1 MKTYLAIAASLTMLA
16 AVPAQAAQ
24 YMFSFQTSSAPGS
37 QLFGGPATGSGIFTT
52 SDTAMQVGGQTA
64 FRILSITGT
73 VNGSAIQA
81 PTLAAGYGNYFTT
94 GPTFLDG
101 SGVNFRT
108 VAQPT
113 IAFFNQSNNGLYRI
127 NTTNPFSSS
136 YLTASSSP
144 VVAAAVPEPASWGM
158 MILGFGILGMAL
170 RRPRATGVSFGSPR
184 TA

>member
-1 MKTYLAIAASLTMLA
+1 MKTYLAIAASIAALA
-16 AVPAQAAQ
+16 ATPASAAQ
-24 YMFSFQTSSAPGS
+24 YMFSFQTSTAPGS

-52 SDTAMQVGGQTA
+52 SDTPTQVLGQTA

-73 VNGSAIQA
+73 VNGSAIVA

-127 NTTNPFSSS
+127 NTTNPFTSS
-136 YLTASSSP
+136 YLDARSSL
-144 VVAAAVPEPASWGM
+144 VAAVPEPATWGM
-158 MILGFGILGMAL
+158 MILGFGVLGGAIRRARAGTRVAL
-170 RRPRATGVSFGSPR
+170 A
-184 TA
+184 